1 MRLFQPVVWFTSSR
15 LIRSLVTNRKFSLE
29 VCVNRF
35 DDETKQAFID
45 LYDKVD
51 GDFVTQEIDTY
62 HNEG

>member
-1 MRLFQPVVWFTSSR
+1 M
-15 LIRSLVTNRKFSLE
+15 
-29 VCVNRF
+29 NRF